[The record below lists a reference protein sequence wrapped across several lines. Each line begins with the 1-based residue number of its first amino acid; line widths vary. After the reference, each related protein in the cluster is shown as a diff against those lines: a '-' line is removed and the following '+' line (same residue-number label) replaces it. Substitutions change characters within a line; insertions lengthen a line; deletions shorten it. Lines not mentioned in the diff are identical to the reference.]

1 MNKIPY
7 QGPTVHKSPFLDT
20 VKCYEAMPRPQLNDK
35 KLSVVI
41 EKHEIVE
48 RNFFV
53 SDYVMYF
60 LLMKPLGIV
69 CKRNY

>member
-41 EKHEIVE
+41 EKH
-48 RNFFV
+48 
-53 SDYVMYF
+53 
-60 LLMKPLGIV
+60 
-69 CKRNY
+69 